1 MENRSWKATDALS
14 IADHS
19 AKAQN
24 EEDNEKEEGGGLGG
38 GEWKETELEPGAAL
52 FSRLMLP
59 LLGDP

>member
-1 MENRSWKATDALS
+1 MLWASLITRL
-14 IADHS
+14 